1 MSSFVDTLTDSVDD
15 IFSVAWDERDGRTVP
30 DSDSVTLRNGA
41 VKLDAVFLYADL
53 AGSSRLARVCQWQTT
68 AKIIRAYLDVATR
81 LIRAWAVKFAASTV
95 IV

>member
-1 MSSFVDTLTDSVDD
+1 
-15 IFSVAWDERDGRTVP
+15 
-30 DSDSVTLRNGA
+30 

-81 LIRAWAVKFAASTV
+81 LIRGKRRRKAALT
-95 IV
+95 